1 MATAIQPPCD
11 ESIGTDSRPAE
22 CASPKGTL
30 VATVLGSSLA
40 FVIGSI
46 VNVALPQMQRTLATD
61 AAGAQ
66 WIINAYLL
74 PLSALVLLGGALG
87 DHYGRRRIFLW
98 GVAVMAAAT
107 LACAFAPTLELVLAA
122 RAVEGVGAA
131 LLAPTSLAI
140 IAHAFKGKE
149 RGRAIGI
156 WAGAG
161 AVAGAAAPL
170 IGGWLVDTLSWRWAF
185 GVIVPPAAATWW
197 IALRHVS
204 ESREEDDP
212 APLDWLGAGLT
223 ILALGGLVFA
233 LITFAEVGAATPQV
247 LASAA
252 VGTVA
257 ATAFFIVEYRKG
269 ERAMMPL
276 AIFGTPAFA
285 GISLLTLLLYAALGG
300 LLVLLPYTLIAE
312 EGYSATAAGAA
323 ILPFPLLMGLLSSR
337 AGALAGAVGVKP
349 LLIGGPLAVAAGLAL
364 MGFSYAEP
372 LDYWTAVLPGLL
384 LLALG
389 MAFSVAPLTTAVV
402 NSVGDELSGVASGVN
417 NAIARAAGLIATAL
431 LGFVLVGEGGETR
444 VEGFAAAAL
453 VGAALAL
460 ASAAAIL
467 LLVRE
472 EVVAGEA

>member
-98 GVAVMAAAT
+98 GIAVMAAAT

-257 ATAFFIVEYRKG
+257 AAAFFIVEHRKG

-276 AIFGTPAFA
+276 AIFGTPSFA

-312 EGYSATAAGAA
+312 EGYSATAARRGNPALSAADGPAVLARRRAGGCGRREAAADWRPACRCGGAGADGLQLCRAARLLDGGAA
-323 ILPFPLLMGLLSSR
+323 GPAAAGAGDGVQRRAANDRGGEQRRRRAVRRSVGRQQRHRACGGPDRDGAARLR
-337 AGALAGAVGVKP
+337 AGRRGRRDARRRFRGRR
-349 LLIGGPLAVAAGLAL
+349 
-364 MGFSYAEP
+364 
-372 LDYWTAVLPGLL
+372 PGRRR
-384 LLALG
+384 
-389 MAFSVAPLTTAVV
+389 P
-402 NSVGDELSGVASGVN
+402 
-417 NAIARAAGLIATAL
+417 RP
-431 LGFVLVGEGGETR
+431 R
-444 VEGFAAAAL
+444 
-453 VGAALAL
+453 
-460 ASAAAIL
+460 SAAAIL
-467 LLVRE
+467 FLVRE
-472 EVVAGEA
+472 EVVAGGS